1 MATVEFDLWVARDKV
16 DNKLYAFD
24 TKPFE
29 NEEDGRYYEITGKVE
44 ETFAYIFQYAELTE
58 HEKKLNLTDVKEPRK
73 FRVKVTF
80 E

>member
-1 MATVEFDLWVARDKV
+1 MATVEFDLQVARDKV

-24 TKPFE
+24 TKPYEE
-29 NEEDGRYYEITGKVE
+29 NGRYYEITGKVE

-58 HEKKLNLTDVKEPRK
+58 HEKKLNLTNVKEPRK